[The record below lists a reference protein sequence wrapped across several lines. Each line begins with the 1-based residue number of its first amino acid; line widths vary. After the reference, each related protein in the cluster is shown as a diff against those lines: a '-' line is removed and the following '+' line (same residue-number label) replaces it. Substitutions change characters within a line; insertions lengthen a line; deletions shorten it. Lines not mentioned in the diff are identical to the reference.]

1 MLNSSAT
8 QTAAS
13 GESLQIR
20 RKQEFLPK
28 SLNAYEPEEST
39 PALFFR
45 QQINIPATVLFL
57 AERSTASQ
65 PAAGTRPKAGNCRKD
80 FYLAGCLHSD
90 AKRKRQIIVPC
101 EASVGKPVLA
111 AATEHTV

>member
-13 GESLQIR
+13 GESMQIR

-39 PALFFR
+39 PALFF
-45 QQINIPATVLFL
+45 QTV
-57 AERSTASQ
+57 
-65 PAAGTRPKAGNCRKD
+65 N
-80 FYLAGCLHSD
+80 
-90 AKRKRQIIVPC
+90 
-101 EASVGKPVLA
+101 
-111 AATEHTV
+111 